1 MEDEL
6 GKTEEE
12 ITTPNPSSAEL
23 SDLETAPTPDVE
35 HSPATEADA
44 SAPVARDET
53 PNAEPADNAA
63 STTSSPF
70 KRGTMVSGTVTA
82 TTPTQITL
90 DLGDGHEGVILSSEL
105 EKLDKKRLED
115 FAIGNTLNVVVVNP
129 RNKDGLTVLS
139 YIHALEESD
148 WQMAEEYRQSK
159 QVFHGKVGGYNRG
172 GLIVRFGR
180 LRGFVPQSQISDVR
194 LSSLE
199 GETPEQRYSSQIN
212 KNLDVKVMEVDRSR
226 NRLILS
232 ERAALRDVRKARKEA
247 LITQLQVGEIREG
260 VVVSLENFGAFIDI
274 GGAEGLAHLTEIS
287 HHHITHPRQSLM
299 VGEKVT
305 VKVKEIDV
313 ANNRIALTIKEL
325 LPDPW
330 DEIAARY
337 SAGTLVRGTITKLT
351 KFGAFARIEGT
362 NEPIEGLIHISEL
375 SEERVEH
382 PSEVVKRGDLL
393 TLRVVRV
400 EIADKRLGLSLKKV
414 NSSEF
419 LDEDLRQAFEQPE
432 RVEIPEVKKPTPA
445 QRAKGA
451 LDDAREK
458 GAEVIETLKEKASDA
473 REAVSEAVE
482 TLQEKASDVIDDARE
497 KGAEVIET
505 LKEKASDAREAVSEA
520 VETLQEK
527 ASDVIDDAREK
538 GAEVIETLKEKA
550 SDAREAVSEAVETLQ
565 EKASDV
571 IDDARAALSDVVE
584 AAREQGEDAIE
595 RLQGDDDEGK

>member
-12 ITTPNPSSAEL
+12 VTTPNPSSAEL
-23 SDLETAPTPDVE
+23 SELETAPTPDVE
-35 HSPATEADA
+35 HSPATEVDA
-44 SAPVARDET
+44 PAPVARDET

-63 STTSSPF
+63 SKPASPF
-70 KRGTMVSGTVTA
+70 KRGAMVSGTVTA

-139 YIHALEESD
+139 YIHALEETD
-148 WQMAEEYRQSK
+148 WQTAEEYRQSK
-159 QVFHGKVGGYNRG
+159 QVFHGKVGGYNKG

-194 LSSLE
+194 LSGLE

-212 KNLDVKVMEVDRSR
+212 KNVDVKVMEVDRAR

-382 PSEVVKRGDLL
+382 PSEVVKRGDVL

-414 NSSEF
+414 NSAEF
-419 LDEDLRQAFEQPE
+419 LDEDLRQAFENPE
-432 RVEIPEVKKPTPA
+432 RVEIPEVKKPTAA
-445 QRAKGA
+445 QRAREA
-451 LDDAREK
+451 LEDAREK
-458 GAEVIETLKEKASDA
+458 GAEVIETLKEKAGDA
-473 REAVSEAVE
+473 REAIADAVE
-482 TLQEKASDVIDDARE
+482 ALQEKASDVIDDARE
-497 KGAEVIET
+497 
-505 LKEKASDAREAVSEA
+505 
-520 VETLQEK
+520 
-527 ASDVIDDAREK
+527 
-538 GAEVIETLKEKA
+538 
-550 SDAREAVSEAVETLQ
+550 
-565 EKASDV
+565 
-571 IDDARAALSDVVE
+571 ALSDVVE
-584 AAREQGEDAIE
+584 AAREKGEEVIE
-595 RLQGDDDEGK
+595 RLKGDDDSRDAESND